1 MNISQIMQYPFSPPK
16 EKYQV
21 AYHYTNLE
29 GFLAITEHKSFRLT
43 NAFYLNDKSE
53 IKWAIEKAL
62 MHFGKE
68 EEDAN
73 PRLIEYLKYL
83 NHHIFDIFLIS
94 FTYNKNLLSQWR
106 AYTNKG
112 NGVSIGIEKD
122 KLKIIAKDNNLRLV
136 DVIYE
141 NDKHIEIIENLEK
154 IFEASVID
162 DEIPYE
168 TLNNA
173 FLQEMIKIKS
183 KEFQEEEEVR
193 LISENFQYYTDP
205 KIKYRTKS
213 NLLIPYIEIFFDK
226 YEAPLFHEVIVGPC
240 QHFELNWKAIQN
252 RLSSTKLCDV
262 TVNSLSK
269 FRSFE

>member
-1 MNISQIMQYPFSPPK
+1 MNIHQAMQYPFSPRK

-29 GFLAITEHKSFRLT
+29 GFLAITETKTFRLT
-43 NAFYLNDKSE
+43 NAHYLNDDSE

-62 MHFGKE
+62 AYFGKDE
-68 EEDAN
+68 IIN
-73 PRLIEYLKYL
+73 QKLIEYLKYL
-83 NHHIFDIFLIS
+83 NFHIFDIFLIS

-122 KLKIIAKDNNLRLV
+122 KLEIIAKDNKLRLV
-136 DVIYE
+136 DVVYE
-141 NDKHIEIIENLEK
+141 NEKHIEIIENLK
-154 IFEASVID
+154 HLFVANVTD
-162 DEIPYE
+162 DKIPYE
-168 TLNNA
+168 TLNNV

-193 LISENFQYYTDP
+193 LISENFLYYTDP
-205 KIKYRTKS
+205 KIKYRAKS
-213 NLLIPYIEIFFDK
+213 NLLIPYIEVCFKK
-226 YEAPLFHEVIVGPC
+226 YENPLFHEVIVGPC
-240 QHFELNWKAIQN
+240 QHFDLNWKAIQN
-252 RLSSTKLCDV
+252 RLSSTKLCNV
-262 TVNSLSK
+262 TVNSQSR